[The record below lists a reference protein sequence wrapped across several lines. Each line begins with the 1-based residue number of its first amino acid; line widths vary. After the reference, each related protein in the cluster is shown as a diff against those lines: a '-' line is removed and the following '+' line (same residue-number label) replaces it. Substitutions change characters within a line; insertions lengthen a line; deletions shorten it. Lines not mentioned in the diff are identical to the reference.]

1 MSTTPATSPFAL
13 SRSEA
18 VLVAVTMVWG
28 ATFLVVQHA
37 LSVSGPLFF
46 VGLRFGTAALMM
58 ALVAAPVLRGVT
70 WLEIKAGVMIGIA
83 IFLGYTL
90 QTYGLQYIP
99 SSKSAFITALYVPI
113 VPLLQWLVLRRP
125 PSVMAWTGIVF
136 AFIGL
141 ALLAG
146 PDGTSIGMG
155 IGELLTL
162 LCAVAISAEIIL
174 IGGFAGKVDARR
186 VTVVQL
192 ATTSVLALG
201 LMAWTGIVL
210 AFIGL
215 ALLAGPD
222 GTAIGM
228 GLGELLT
235 LLCAIAIS
243 AEIILIGGF
252 AGKVDARRVT
262 VVQLA
267 VTSLLAFGF
276 MAPLGETLPEPSW
289 LLILSA
295 VGLGLA
301 SVAIQLAMNWAQKT
315 VSPTRATLIYA
326 GEPVWAGIVGRVF
339 GERLPAAALIGAALI
354 VVGVIVSEMKPL
366 RWLKSRQAR
375 A

>member
-1 MSTTPATSPFAL
+1 LSTIPSSSVSPFTL

-18 VLVAVTMVWG
+18 VLVFVTMIWG
-28 ATFLVVQHA
+28 ATFLVVQLA

-58 ALVAAPVLRGVT
+58 ALIAAPVLRGLT
-70 WLEIKAGVMIGIA
+70 WKEIRAGVMIGIA
-83 IFLGYTL
+83 IFFGYTL

-113 VPLLQWLVLRRP
+113 VPLLQWLVLKKP
-125 PSVMAWTGIVF
+125 PSIMAWTGVAF

-146 PDGTSIGMG
+146 PDGTSIG
-155 IGELLTL
+155 L
-162 LCAVAISAEIIL
+162 
-174 IGGFAGKVDARR
+174 
-186 VTVVQL
+186 
-192 ATTSVLALG
+192 
-201 LMAWTGIVL
+201 
-210 AFIGL
+210 
-215 ALLAGPD
+215 
-222 GTAIGM
+222 

-252 AGKVDARRVT
+252 ASKVDTRRVT

-267 VTSLLAFGF
+267 TTSLLALGL
-276 MAPLGETLPEPSW
+276 MAPLGEPLPEPSW

-301 SVAIQLAMNWAQKT
+301 SAGIQLAMNWAQKT
-315 VSPTRATLIYA
+315 VSPTRATVIYA
-326 GEPVWAGIVGRVF
+326 GEPVWAGIVGRLY

-354 VVGVIVSEMKPL
+354 VAGVIVSEMKLP
-366 RWLKSRQAR
+366 RRFRSRQSAR

>member
-1 MSTTPATSPFAL
+1 LSASPSAASFIP

-18 VLVAVTMVWG
+18 VLIAVTVIWG
-28 ATFLVVQHA
+28 ATFLVVQNA

-46 VGLRFGTAALMM
+46 VGLRFGTAAAAM
-58 ALVAAPVLRGVT
+58 ALVAAPVLRGLT

-90 QTYGLQYIP
+90 QTFGLQYIP

-113 VPLLQWLVLRRP
+113 VPLLQWLVLKRP
-125 PSVMAWTGIVF
+125 PSVMAWTGI
-136 AFIGL
+136 AF
-141 ALLAG
+141 
-146 PDGTSIGMG
+146 
-155 IGELLTL
+155 
-162 LCAVAISAEIIL
+162 
-174 IGGFAGKVDARR
+174 
-186 VTVVQL
+186 
-192 ATTSVLALG
+192 
-201 LMAWTGIVL
+201 

-222 GTAIGM
+222 GTAIGL

-235 LLCAIAIS
+235 LLCAAAIS

-252 AGKVDARRVT
+252 AGKVNARRVT

-276 MAPLGETLPEPSW
+276 MAPLGEALPEPSW
-289 LLILSA
+289 LLIVSA

-301 SVAIQLAMNWAQKT
+301 SAGIQLAMNWAQRT
-315 VSPTRATLIYA
+315 VSPTRATVIYA
-326 GEPVWAGIVGRVF
+326 GEPVWAGIVGRLY

-354 VVGVIVSEMKPL
+354 VAGVIVSEMKRPAWFK
-366 RWLKSRQAR
+366 RRHSAR

>member
-1 MSTTPATSPFAL
+1 MSASSSPSASPFAL

-18 VLVAVTMVWG
+18 VLIAVTIIWG
-28 ATFLVVQHA
+28 ATFLVVQNA

-46 VGLRFGTAALMM
+46 VGLRFGTAALAM
-58 ALVAAPVLRGVT
+58 ALIAAPVLRGLT
-70 WLEIKAGVMIGIA
+70 WLEIRAGVMIGIA

-90 QTYGLQYIP
+90 QTYGLQSIP

-113 VPLLQWLVLRRP
+113 VPLLQWFVLKRP
-125 PSVMAWTGIVF
+125 PSAMAWIGIALAF
-136 AFIGL
+136 AGL

-146 PDGTSIGMG
+146 PDGTSIGLG

-162 LCAVAISAEIIL
+162 LS
-174 IGGFAGKVDARR
+174 
-186 VTVVQL
+186 
-192 ATTSVLALG
+192 
-201 LMAWTGIVL
+201 
-210 AFIGL
+210 
-215 ALLAGPD
+215 
-222 GTAIGM
+222 
-228 GLGELLT
+228 
-235 LLCAIAIS
+235 AIAIA

-267 VTSLLAFGF
+267 VTSLLAFGL
-276 MAPLGETLPEPSW
+276 MAPLGESVPEPSW

-301 SVAIQLAMNWAQKT
+301 SAGIQLAMNWAQRT

-326 GEPVWAGIVGRVF
+326 GEPVWAGIVGRIY

-354 VVGVIVSEMKPL
+354 VAGVIVSEMKLP
-366 RWLKSRQAR
+366 RWLKGRRSAR

>member
-1 MSTTPATSPFAL
+1 LTGKAIAPNDAQPAEEPFLSTLPSTSPFAL

-18 VLVAVTMVWG
+18 VLVAVTVIWG
-28 ATFLVVQHA
+28 ATFLVVQQA

-58 ALVAAPVLRGVT
+58 ALIAAPVLRGLT
-70 WLEIKAGVMIGIA
+70 WLEVKAGVMIGIA

-113 VPLLQWLVLRRP
+113 VPLLQWLVLKKP
-125 PSVMAWTGIVF
+125 PGI
-136 AFIGL
+136 
-141 ALLAG
+141 
-146 PDGTSIGMG
+146 
-155 IGELLTL
+155 
-162 LCAVAISAEIIL
+162 
-174 IGGFAGKVDARR
+174 
-186 VTVVQL
+186 
-192 ATTSVLALG
+192 
-201 LMAWTGIVL
+201 MAWTGIVL

-276 MAPLGETLPEPSW
+276 MAPLGEPVPAPSW

-301 SVAIQLAMNWAQKT
+301 SAGIQLAMNWAQKT

-326 GEPVWAGIVGRVF
+326 GEPVWAGIVGRVV

-366 RWLKSRQAR
+366 GWFKRRASAR

>member
-1 MSTTPATSPFAL
+1 MSTAPSSSVSPFTL

-18 VLVAVTMVWG
+18 VLVFVTMIWG
-28 ATFLVVQHA
+28 ATFLTVQTA

-58 ALVAAPVLRGVT
+58 ALVAAPVLRGLT
-70 WLEIKAGVMIGIA
+70 WKEIKAGVMIGIA
-83 IFLGYTL
+83 IFFGYAL
-90 QTYGLQYIP
+90 QTYGLQHIP

-113 VPLLQWLVLRRP
+113 VPLLQWLVLKKP
-125 PSVMAWTGIVF
+125 PSIMAWTGIAF
-136 AFIGL
+136 AFVGL

-146 PDGTSIGMG
+146 PDGTSIG
-155 IGELLTL
+155 L
-162 LCAVAISAEIIL
+162 
-174 IGGFAGKVDARR
+174 
-186 VTVVQL
+186 
-192 ATTSVLALG
+192 
-201 LMAWTGIVL
+201 
-210 AFIGL
+210 
-215 ALLAGPD
+215 
-222 GTAIGM
+222 

-267 VTSLLAFGF
+267 TTSLLAFGL
-276 MAPLGETLPEPSW
+276 MAPLGEPLPEPSW

-301 SVAIQLAMNWAQKT
+301 SAGIQLAMNWAQKT
-315 VSPTRATLIYA
+315 VSPTRATVIYA
-326 GEPVWAGIVGRVF
+326 GEPVWAGIVGRLY

-354 VVGVIVSEMKPL
+354 VAGVIVSEMKLP
-366 RWLKSRQAR
+366 RWLKTRQAS

>member
-1 MSTTPATSPFAL
+1 MSTAPSSSTSAFTL

-18 VLVAVTMVWG
+18 VLVFVTMIWG
-28 ATFLVVQHA
+28 ATFLIVQLA

-58 ALVAAPVLRGVT
+58 ALIAAPVLRGLT
-70 WLEIKAGVMIGIA
+70 WNEIKAGVMIGIA
-83 IFLGYTL
+83 IFFGYTL

-113 VPLLQWLVLRRP
+113 VPLLQWLVLKKP
-125 PSVMAWTGIVF
+125 PSLMAWTGVAF

-146 PDGTSIGMG
+146 PDGTSIG
-155 IGELLTL
+155 L
-162 LCAVAISAEIIL
+162 
-174 IGGFAGKVDARR
+174 GF
-186 VTVVQL
+186 
-192 ATTSVLALG
+192 
-201 LMAWTGIVL
+201 
-210 AFIGL
+210 
-215 ALLAGPD
+215 
-222 GTAIGM
+222 
-228 GLGELLT
+228 GELLT

-267 VTSLLAFGF
+267 TTSLLALGL
-276 MAPLGETLPEPSW
+276 MAPLGEPLPEPSW
-289 LLILSA
+289 LLVLSA

-301 SVAIQLAMNWAQKT
+301 SAGIQLAMNWAQKT
-315 VSPTRATLIYA
+315 VSPTRATVIYA
-326 GEPVWAGIVGRVF
+326 GEPVWAGIVGRLY

-354 VVGVIVSEMKPL
+354 VAGVIVSEMKLP
-366 RWLKSRQAR
+366 RWFKSRRSAS

>member
-1 MSTTPATSPFAL
+1 MSVTPSSPASAFTL

-18 VLVAVTMVWG
+18 VLVGITVIWG
-28 ATFLVVQHA
+28 ATFLIVQLA
-37 LSVSGPLFF
+37 LSASGPLFF

-58 ALVAAPVLRGVT
+58 ALIASPVLRGLT
-70 WLEIKAGVMIGIA
+70 WREVKAGAMIGVA

-113 VPLLQWLVLRRP
+113 VPLLQWLVLKRP

-146 PDGTSIGMG
+146 PDGT
-155 IGELLTL
+155 
-162 LCAVAISAEIIL
+162 A
-174 IGGFAGKVDARR
+174 
-186 VTVVQL
+186 
-192 ATTSVLALG
+192 
-201 LMAWTGIVL
+201 
-210 AFIGL
+210 IGL
-215 ALLAGPD
+215 
-222 GTAIGM
+222 

-252 AGKVDARRVT
+252 AGTVDARRVT

-267 VTSLLAFGF
+267 TTSLLALGL
-276 MAPLGETLPEPSW
+276 MAPLGESLPEPSW
-289 LLILSA
+289 LLIGSA

-301 SVAIQLAMNWAQKT
+301 SAGIQLAMNWAQKT

-326 GEPVWAGIVGRVF
+326 GEPVWAGIVGRLY
-339 GERLPAAALIGAALI
+339 GEILPAAALIGAALI
-354 VVGVIVSEMKPL
+354 VAGVIVSELKPP
-366 RWLKSRQAR
+366 RWFRRR
-375 A
+375 ASANA